1 MYLSPLSPYDY
12 DRLEHVEPTMEN
24 DQLSFKRVAQT
35 NEAELSRLQGCLSQL
50 IEAAEVLDKEFIDQ
64 KLECQGKIVSILLNM
79 YDSLLPT
86 LRSYLPT
93 HTVYF
98 LLIDSL

>member
-1 MYLSPLSPYDY
+1 MFLSPISPYDY

-35 NEAELSRLQGCLSQL
+35 NEAELSRLQGCLSTL

-64 KLECQGKIVSILLNM
+64 KLECQGKIVSILFDIGCM
-79 YDSLLPT
+79 IILPT
-86 LRSYLPT
+86 
-93 HTVYF
+93 
-98 LLIDSL
+98 

>member
-1 MYLSPLSPYDY
+1 MFLSPLSPYDC

-35 NEAELSRLQGCLSQL
+35 NEAELSRLQGCLSTL
-50 IEAAEVLDKEFIDQ
+50 IEAAEVLDKEFLDE

-79 YDSLLPT
+79 YDDHT
-86 LRSYLPT
+86 ANFKILPT
-93 HTVYF
+93 HTISSF
-98 LLIDSL
+98 L